1 MAYDTL
7 TATITALLNVT
18 GTKNAT
24 FGDNIAIPFN
34 QKPSTAYTFGNGAK
48 QLQTF
53 YRAARTLSDGANEDL
68 DLAGGLTDDAGAT
81 ITFTEVKVL
90 YIENT
95 SATET
100 LTVGAAASNALAS
113 LFGATTHTLKI
124 PPKTKL
130 LLWSE
135 DATGYAVVASTG
147 DLLRVTNSG
156 GGSTTYNILVAGD

>member
-1 MAYDTL
+1 MDNL
-7 TATITALLNVT
+7 TATITALMSLT

-24 FGDNIAIPFN
+24 FGDNVNAAFN
-34 QKPSTAYTFGNGAK
+34 QKPSTAYTLGNGAK
-48 QLQTF
+48 QLNTF
-53 YRAARTLSDGANEDL
+53 YRAARTFAAGANEDL
-68 DLAGGLTDDAGAT
+68 DLAGGLTDDYGAT

-100 LTVGAAASNALAS
+100 LSIGGAAANALAS
-113 LFGATTHTLKI
+113 LFANVNDILKL

-135 DATGYAVVASTG
+135 DATGYAVVAGTG

-156 GGSTTYNILVAGD
+156 GAGTTYNILIAGD